1 MPMWLVAQSSHISP
15 DLTNWT
21 LLADFFPCTVAA
33 QWNAHD
39 STDELSQGDWQT
51 SRFFF
56 WSTGMLKRSLSVLVM
71 LIMAGRSAEA
81 GFKLFESI
89 SSQSGGCGNG
99 CSNSCV
105 ADPGC
110 NAPSA
115 CDDQGCGESCG
126 EGYAGFF
133 ECGEGCCLTS
143 LTGLVKK
150 SDHCFD
156 DFISP
161 MTNPLFFED
170 PRTLTEAR
178 LIFANHRLPG
188 GLGGQSVQLYA
199 MQLRAA
205 INEDVSIIATK
216 DGYIVSDNPLVDDG
230 WADITAGLKVNV
242 YKDTIEQTL
251 LSVGAT
257 YEAPF
262 GSPRSLQGNGDG
274 EFHVFTS
281 GATRFLNDYHLMS
294 GLGLRL
300 PVDQNA
306 ESTSMYWSNH
316 IDRKIGNSNF
326 YLLGE
331 CNWYHW
337 LANGGTTAANFE
349 GIDLINLGSNNV
361 KNNDIVTAA
370 FGTKYKP
377 SGNTEIGVAWE
388 VPVSDRRDIMKDRLT
403 VDWII
408 RY

>member
-1 MPMWLVAQSSHISP
+1 
-15 DLTNWT
+15 
-21 LLADFFPCTVAA
+21 
-33 QWNAHD
+33 
-39 STDELSQGDWQT
+39 
-51 SRFFF
+51 
-56 WSTGMLKRSLSVLVM
+56 MLKRSLRMLVL
-71 LIMAGRSAEA
+71 LTIAGRSAEA
-81 GFKLFESI
+81 GLNLFGSI
-89 SSQSGGCGNG
+89 PCSSDGCCEYACTTDSCGSEVDGCPDAGCGD
-99 CSNSCV
+99 SCG
-105 ADPGC
+105 D
-110 NAPSA
+110 
-115 CDDQGCGESCG
+115 SCG
-126 EGYAGFF
+126 EG
-133 ECGEGCCLTS
+133 CGEQYNSLFGCAGGCSLTNMTS
-143 LTGLVKK
+143 LIKK

-178 LIFANHRLPG
+178 LIFANHKLPG
-188 GLGGQSVQLYA
+188 TLGGHSAQLYA

-216 DGYIVSDNPLVDDG
+216 DGFIVSDNPLLNDG
-230 WADITAGLKVNV
+230 WADISAGLKINV
-242 YKDTIEQTL
+242 YKDVMSQTL

-262 GSPRSLQGNGDG
+262 GTPRSLQGNGDG
-274 EFHVFTS
+274 EFHMFTT
-281 GATRFLNDYHLMS
+281 GGTKIFNDYHVLS

-316 IDRKIGNSNF
+316 IDRRVGNSKF

-337 LANGGTTAANFE
+337 LANGNAFPAAVS
-349 GIDLINLGSNNV
+349 GLDLINLGSTSV
-361 KNNDIVTAA
+361 DGTDVVTVA
-370 FGTKYKP
+370 FGGKYKP
-377 SGNTEIGVAWE
+377 NGNMELGIAWE
-388 VPVSDRRDIMKDRLT
+388 VPASDRQDIMRDRLT